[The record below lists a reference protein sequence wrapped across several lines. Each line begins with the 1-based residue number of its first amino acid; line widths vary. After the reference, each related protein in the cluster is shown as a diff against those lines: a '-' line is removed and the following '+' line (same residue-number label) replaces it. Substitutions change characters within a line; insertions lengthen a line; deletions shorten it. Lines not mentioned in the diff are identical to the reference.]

1 MEETAVVLRR
11 SMAAIAA
18 CVMAAGATAACLTS
32 MSLAQ
37 SSPPAR
43 AEAQAWPTR
52 TVKVVVPYAPGGVT
66 DTMARLTAD
75 RLSKMLGQTFYI
87 ENRSGAGGLIG
98 IDYAL
103 HSPHDGT
110 TIMFVGSTLFT
121 VLPLAQKVDY
131 EPLKDLMPI
140 SITGT
145 NGMVLITSKDAPY
158 STLREFIEYARAHP
172 GQLSYSSGGPA
183 TNNHLPM
190 AWLAG
195 LEHLDMVHVPFRGG
209 QQALQAVLAK
219 NVQAHFGNSSDVIG
233 PVKSGAVKALAVST
247 RRRMPQLPDVPT
259 VAETIP
265 EFEYVAWNGYAV
277 AGPFPP
283 VAVARLVDALKVIAR
298 DPDVI
303 KRFDNLGIDSIGTTQ
318 AEALASIRKD
328 MPIYAKIVDMAGVRL
343 K

>member
-1 MEETAVVLRR
+1 MEENVVVLRR

-18 CVMAAGATAACLTS
+18 CMLVVGATSACLTS
-32 MSLAQ
+32 MTLAQ
-37 SSPPAR
+37 SSAP
-43 AEAQAWPTR
+43 AWPTH

-66 DTMARLTAD
+66 DTMARITAD
-75 RLSKMLGQTFYI
+75 RLSKMLNQTFFI

-103 HSPHDGT
+103 HSQHDGH
-110 TIMFVGSTLFT
+110 TILFVGSTLFT

-131 EPLKDLMPI
+131 EPLKDLVPI

-172 GQLSYSSGGPA
+172 GEISYSSGGPA

-195 LEHLDMVHVPFRGG
+195 LEHLNMVHVPFRGG
-209 QQALQAVLAK
+209 QQALQAVLSK

-233 PVKSGAVKALAVST
+233 PVLAGTVKALAVST
-247 RRRMPQLPDVPT
+247 RQRMPQLPNVPT

-283 VAVARLVDALKVIAR
+283 EGVERLVAALKVIAR
-298 DPDVI
+298 EPDVI
-303 KRFDNLGIDSIGTTQ
+303 KRFATLGIDSVGSTQ
-318 AEALASIRKD
+318 QEAIASIRKD
-328 MPIYAKIVDMAGVRL
+328 MPIYSKIVDMAGVRL

>member
-1 MEETAVVLRR
+1 MLTALVMGAML
-11 SMAAIAA
+11 A
-18 CVMAAGATAACLTS
+18 CFTS
-32 MSLAQ
+32 TSWAQ
-37 SSPPAR
+37 SSM
-43 AEAQAWPTR
+43 QAPNKGWPNR

-66 DTMARLTAD
+66 DTMARVTAD

-103 HSPHDGT
+103 HSPHDGY

-131 EPLKDLMPI
+131 EPLKDLVPI

-158 STLREFIEYARAHP
+158 SNLHEFIDYARANP
-172 GQLSYSSGGPA
+172 GKLSYSSGGPA

-233 PVKSGAVKALAVST
+233 PVKAGAVKALAVST
-247 RRRMPQLPDVPT
+247 RQRMPQLPDVPT

-265 EFEYVAWNGYAV
+265 NFEYVAWNGYAV
-277 AGPFPP
+277 AGPFPQE
-283 VAVARLVDALKVIAR
+283 AVDRLVKALKVIAH

-303 KRFDNLGIDSIGTTQ
+303 KRFATLGIDSVGTTQ
-318 AEALASIRKD
+318 QEAIASIRHD

>member
-1 MEETAVVLRR
+1 MVLRR

-18 CVMAAGATAACLTS
+18 GVMVVGMAAACLTS
-32 MSLAQ
+32 TSRAQ
-37 SSPPAR
+37 SSAPAP
-43 AEAQAWPTR
+43 AQAWPTR

-66 DTMARLTAD
+66 DTMARVTAG

-103 HSPHDGT
+103 HSPHDGY
-110 TIMFVGSTLFT
+110 TILFVGSTLFT

-131 EPLKDLMPI
+131 EPLKDLVPI

-158 STLREFIEYARAHP
+158 STLREFIDYARAHP
-172 GQLSYSSGGPA
+172 GEISYSSGGSA

-195 LEHLDMVHVPFRGG
+195 LEHLNMVHVPFRGG
-209 QQALQAVLAK
+209 QQALQAVLGK

-233 PVKSGAVKALAVST
+233 PVLGGAVKALAVST
-247 RRRMPQLPDVPT
+247 RQRMPQLPDVPT
-259 VAETIP
+259 VVETIP
-265 EFEYVAWNGYAV
+265 DFEYVAWNGYA
-277 AGPFPP
+277 AASPFPP
-283 VAVARLVDALKVIAR
+283 EAVDRLVAALKIIAH

-303 KRFDNLGIDSIGTTQ
+303 KRFATLGIESVGTTQ
-318 AEALASIRKD
+318 EEAIASIRKD
-328 MPIYAKIVDMAGVRL
+328 MPIYSKIVDMAGVRL